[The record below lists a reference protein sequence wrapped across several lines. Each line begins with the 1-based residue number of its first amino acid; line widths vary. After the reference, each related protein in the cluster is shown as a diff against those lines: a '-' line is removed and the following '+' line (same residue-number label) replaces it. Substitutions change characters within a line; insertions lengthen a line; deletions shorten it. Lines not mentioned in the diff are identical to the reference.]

1 MDRFRNLKTRFW
13 PKIASNRETKDSPPL
28 GETAVTHSA
37 LNDGQRAGTDTEKTC
52 FSTTKPNYQPIKKPL
67 TKSKRIFEL

>member
-1 MDRFRNLKTRFW
+1 M
-13 PKIASNRETKDSPPL
+13 ASNQETKDSPPL
-28 GETAVTHSA
+28 GETAVTRSA
-37 LNDGQRAGTDTEKTC
+37 LNDNQRAGADTEKTC